1 MEQQADS
8 VTTAVPTSFTT
19 AVPSQAINPFCN
31 NPVPD
36 PVHLTEDREIIVC
49 ALAAPDNPVPGPFGA
64 KRKRRSF
71 WTACAS
77 CKTKN
82 KHSIEYLGC
91 DISCIHCSETFKAT
105 EVSRPRNQRAT
116 TTENVHSG
124 AIVSSPGTMVEPSK
138 MTPTVETPLQKRV
151 KREINVTQADGKH
164 GDNLQGSFDE
174 QKTNTTVEPNII
186 RGRVHHEEPV
196 RIKISKRITK
206 DEIKKFLMSKG
217 WNKVTEAT
225 IKGNNIKK

>member
-1 MEQQADS
+1 MEQQAGS
-8 VTTAVPTSFTT
+8 VTTAVPTS
-19 AVPSQAINPFCN
+19 
-31 NPVPD
+31 
-36 PVHLTEDREIIVC
+36 RIIVC
-49 ALAAPDNPVPGPFGA
+49 ALAAPGNPVPGPFGA

-105 EVSRPRNQRAT
+105 EVSRPRNQHTT

-138 MTPTVETPLQKRV
+138 MTPTVETSLRKKV
-151 KREINVTQADGKH
+151 KREINATQAGGKH
-164 GDNLQGSFDE
+164 RNNLQGSFDV
-174 QKTNTTVEPNII
+174 QKRNTTMEHNII
-186 RGRVHHEEPV
+186 RGKAHHEESQIQQILERESP
-196 RIKISKRITK
+196 RMR
-206 DEIKKFLMSKG
+206 
-217 WNKVTEAT
+217 
-225 IKGNNIKK
+225 